1 MVHLKLLKLL
11 KNKLHKL
18 KNIVKIFVF
27 KKFKNTIYSL
37 KNIKNEQIVI
47 HHHFGLGDII
57 ICNGLV
63 NYVSSKVEKVYLP
76 VEEKYFVQTQFL
88 YKDNNKITV
97 IEVKNKKEIYKLF
110 KHLKI
115 LRVGFEKN
123 YGKFNKSFYD
133 QLELPYK
140 YSFNY
145 FHIPKAYKKEEEL
158 LLHLKSFYKIK
169 GKYNL
174 IHNQSS
180 YGKVDIK
187 VNNDFGCVFVDKD
200 SDIFQN
206 LFLYTKVIEQA
217 TEIHCVDSSFLHLVE
232 RVNTDA
238 KLYFHYK
245 KTYNQSSEKLELK
258 KNWNI
263 II

>member
-1 MVHLKLLKLL
+1 MVQLKLSKL
-11 KNKLHKL
+11 NKSKVHIL
-18 KNIVKIFVF
+18 KNIIKIFVF
-27 KKFKNTIYSL
+27 KSFKNTTYSL
-37 KNIKNEQIVI
+37 KNIKNKQIVI

-63 NYVSSKVEKVYLP
+63 NYISSRVKKIYLP
-76 VEEKYFVQTQFL
+76 IEKKYFVQTQFL

-133 QLELPYK
+133 QLKLPYR

-145 FHIPKAYKKEEEL
+145 FHIPKDHKKEEEL
-158 LLHLKSFYKIK
+158 FLHLKSFYKIR

-180 YGKVDIK
+180 YGKVNFQ
-187 VNNDFGCVFVDKD
+187 VNNEYGCIFVDKD
-200 SDIFQN
+200 SDIFKN

-217 TEIHCVDSSFLHLVE
+217 AEIHCVDSSLLHLVE

-238 KLYFHYK
+238 ELYFHYK
-245 KTYNQSSEKLELK
+245 KKDNQSSEKLELK